1 MNTAMNTAV
10 KTVLITGASRGIGRA
25 TALLAATHGWSVAIN
40 YRNDAQAA
48 ADTAAEVQKRGA
60 AAITVRGDV
69 SVEADVIAMFAQA
82 QADLGPLRGVVIN
95 AGITAPAMRLADMS
109 AERLQRMF
117 EVNVLGAY
125 LCAREA
131 ARTLSRSRGGNGGS
145 VVLVSSGAARYG
157 SPGTYVDYAGSK
169 AALDTLAIGL
179 SKELGA
185 DGVRVNSVRPGLV
198 ETEIHA
204 TTGDADR
211 ARKLGAATPLGR
223 PGQPDEIAAA
233 IIWLLSDAASYV
245 TGSVLDVSGGL

>member
-1 MNTAMNTAV
+1 MN
-10 KTVLITGASRGIGRA
+10 TVLITGASRGIGRA
-25 TALLAATHGWSVAIN
+25 TALLAADRGWPVAIN
-40 YRNDAQAA
+40 YRKDSRAA
-48 ADTAAEVQKRGA
+48 AETAAEVQRRGGRA
-60 AAITVRGDV
+60 TTIQGDV
-69 SVEADVIAMFAQA
+69 SLEADVVAMFAKA
-82 QADLGPLRGVVIN
+82 RADLGPLQGVVIN

-117 EVNVLGAY
+117 QVNVLGAY

-131 ARTLSRSRGGNGGS
+131 ARALSRSRGGNGGS
-145 VVLVSSGAARYG
+145 VVLVSSGAARFG

-185 DGVRVNSVRPGLV
+185 EGVRVNSVRPGMI

-204 TTGDADR
+204 TTGDPDR

-233 IIWLLSDAASYV
+233 IVWLLSDSASYV